1 MVSISSCQ
9 PKQSVDK
16 ILING
21 KIYTVDSQMSIVESI
36 AIDKGKIIAIG
47 SSEEIQ
53 SKYQTDNLIELNS
66 AAVYPGLWDAHC
78 HFYGYGL
85 SQERY
90 ANLVGTTSFDDVL
103 EKLAEY
109 HKVHPNQSWILGR
122 GWDQNDWTEK
132 EFPTKDKLDQL
143 YPDVPVLLIRID
155 GHAALVNS
163 KALALAG
170 FTTETKIFG
179 GDLISNADG
188 LTGVLLDNAA
198 DSLKHMVPKPNAE
211 LIVKSLL
218 KAQDDCF
225 AVGLTSVMDAGLS
238 YELIQQIDALQKG
251 GKLKMQIDAMLESSQ
266 KNFDTYVKDGPYIS
280 NRLMVNSVKL
290 YADGALGSRGAC
302 LLSPY
307 SDDIHNSGLLIHNVE
322 YFDSICNILYKAGF
336 QVNTH
341 AIGDSAVRMV
351 LKTYAK
357 YLKGENDRRWR
368 IEHAQVVSP
377 VDFHYFGEYSIIPAV
392 NTTHATSDMYWAE
405 DRLGAER
412 IKTAYAYKQL
422 LAENNWCTN
431 GSDFPIESINPLFGF
446 YAAVARM
453 DHKGYPKDGFQ
464 IENAWTRQEAL
475 KAMTIW
481 AAKGSF
487 AEKDRGS
494 IEVGKYADFV
504 ILDRDIMEVDQSEI
518 FNTKVKAT
526 FIQGEKVF

>member
-9 PKQSVDK
+9 PKQSVDT

-47 SSEEIQ
+47 SSEDIQ

-66 AAVYPGLWDAHC
+66 AAVFPGLWDAHC

-109 HKVHPNQSWILGR
+109 HSVHPNQSWILGR

-163 KALALAG
+163 KALELAG
-170 FTTETKIFG
+170 FTTETEIFG

-198 DSLKHMVPKPNAE
+198 DSLKHMAPKPNAE
-211 LIVKSLL
+211 LIIKSLL
-218 KAQDDCF
+218 RAQDDCF

-238 YELIQQIDALQKG
+238 YELIQQIDALHKD
-251 GKLKMQIDAMLESSQ
+251 GKLKMQIDAMLEASQ

-280 NRLMVNSVKL
+280 NRLIVNSVKL

-357 YLKGENDRRWR
+357 YLKGENDKRWR

-377 VDFHYFGEYSIIPAV
+377 IDFHYFGEYSIIPAV

-464 IENAWTRQEAL
+464 IENALTRQEAL

-487 AEKDRGS
+487 AENERGS

-518 FNTKVKAT
+518 YNTVVKAT
-526 FIQGEKVF
+526 YIQGEKVF